1 MIAVRSFGVVSVI
14 AVVLVS
20 AACTTPKSGHATHSG
35 GTAHPT
41 IALQSCAG
49 REHGRL
55 SAGEAAQIINRVR
68 VMAPAQVQ
76 STDACPGGPVLIGL
90 TPGNEHLAHQLL
102 AEYGRKIAV
111 TVGLTAY
118 DGSPG
123 RSPRC
128 GRLPPSARLPIGV
141 DLALRLNHNSVRS
154 GATFSG
160 VVLVGDHGP
169 GSFMMDTGQP
179 LVAIVLRS
187 GTLQV
192 VAIYSGLI
200 AGGGGG
206 PHLRAGETSM
216 IPVVGGTARCDGGVG
231 SALPPGTYQAVVRVA
246 PEGPPHSP
254 VYLTPPVAI
263 RVTA

>member
-1 MIAVRSFGVVSVI
+1 VV
-14 AVVLVS
+14 AVVLLS
-20 AACTTPKSGHATHSG
+20 AACTTPGSRHATRP
-35 GTAHPT
+35 GTTAYPA
-41 IALQSCAG
+41 IPRQSCAG
-49 REHGRL
+49 RERTGLTAAEAGR
-55 SAGEAAQIINRVR
+55 IINRVM
-68 VMAPAQVQ
+68 VAAPTQLQ

-90 TPGNEHLAHQLL
+90 TRGNEHLAHQLL
-102 AEYGRKIAV
+102 AEYGKKIAV
-111 TVGLTAY
+111 TVGLTTY

-128 GRLPPSARLPIGV
+128 GRLPPSAPLPIGV
-141 DLALRLNHNSVRS
+141 DLALLLKHNTVRS
-154 GATFSG
+154 GTTFYG
-160 VVLVGDHGP
+160 EVLVDDHGP
-169 GSFMMDTGQP
+169 GSFIMDTGQP
-179 LVAIVLRS
+179 LVAAVVRS

-206 PHLRAGETSM
+206 PHLTAGESST
-216 IPVVGGTARCDGGVG
+216 IPVVGGTARCDGGIG
-231 SALPPGTYQAVVRVA
+231 SALPPGTYQVVVRVA